1 MARDSSDPV
10 QHPIGTH
17 LQKWLTKQRFMAMT
31 KTQPIAVVAIVCAIA
46 ASAWFILLETNPSQ
60 HIDSVSGRLVG
71 EIKPAEPKNTPSD
84 RNAGLRIALA
94 QIDDE
99 TTDPEAR
106 DILKQNAIG
115 TIIGYG
121 QSQPMDLSHPQAK
134 SVAEALRTGTHP
146 ERLSPLIPA
155 RKFDRAAFLANP
167 DDYMSVAEPG
177 RVFQAAPAGAN
188 VPAIVALTP
197 RRVNV
202 DQGSAV
208 TLSVKAEAGMPVT
221 FTSFDGGLFGNGFVS
236 QTVITSA
243 DAKASVSFRGVEG
256 TIASSQVLASSPT
269 CSGQARFTLFTRV
282 PEKK

>member
-1 MARDSSDPV
+1 MTGRLSASIKPHGSEFAWSAPAARIVSMPY
-10 QHPIGTH
+10 
-17 LQKWLTKQRFMAMT
+17 K
-31 KTQPIAVVAIVCAIA
+31 KTAIA
-46 ASAWFILLETNPSQ
+46 LSLISIAGAAWFIFSGDIHRQ
-60 HIDSVSGRLVG
+60 YIDSNTGRLVG
-71 EIKPAEPKNTPSD
+71 ELKPAEPTKTPSD
-84 RNAGLRIALA
+84 REEGLQIALA
-94 QIDDE
+94 QIDAE
-99 TTDPEAR
+99 IKDPEAR
-106 DILKQNAIG
+106 DILRQYAIG
-115 TIIGYG
+115 TIKGYG
-121 QSQPMDLSHPQAK
+121 RSEPMDPSHPQAK

-146 ERLSPLIPA
+146 ERLSPLVPA

-177 RVFQAAPAGAN
+177 RVFQAAPAGTN
-188 VPAIVALTP
+188 VPALIALTP

-236 QTVITSA
+236 QTVLASA
-243 DAKASVSFRGVEG
+243 DGKASVAFRGVEG

-269 CSGQARFTLFTRV
+269 CSGQARFTVFTRV